1 MMKRLLI
8 AIAILLL
15 AACRKPNRGPELIT
29 QYGCTTCHTIPGV
42 EGHGAIGPP
51 LEGIGAR
58 PRISNDRVPNTQENL
73 AKFIHEPASLN
84 PSSSMPALNIP
95 DADAQEIAEYLRTLK

>member
-8 AIAILLL
+8 ALLLL
-15 AACRKPNRGPELIT
+15 AACKKPNRGPQLIT
-29 QYGCTTCHTIPGV
+29 QYGCTACHTIPGV
-42 EGHGAIGPP
+42 EGHAAIGPA
-51 LEGIGAR
+51 LEGVGTR
-58 PRISNDRVPNTQENL
+58 PAISNGKVPNTPENM
-73 AKFIHEPASLN
+73 ARFIREPASLN

>member
-1 MMKRLLI
+1 VLALGITLLF
-8 AIAILLL
+8 L
-15 AACRKPNRGPELIT
+15 AACKKSNRGPQLIE

-42 EGHGAIGPP
+42 EGHGAIGPR

-58 PRISNDRVPNTQENL
+58 PAISNGKVPNTPENM